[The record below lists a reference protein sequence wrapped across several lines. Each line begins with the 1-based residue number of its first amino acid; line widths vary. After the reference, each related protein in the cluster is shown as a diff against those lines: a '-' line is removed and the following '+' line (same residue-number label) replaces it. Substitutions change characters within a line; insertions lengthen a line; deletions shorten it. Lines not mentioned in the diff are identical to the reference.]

1 MAEIMQKANAQAF
14 HSYLPSYVDYPVW
27 LYTTTVDR
35 TLAYR
40 FSPHLHPYV
49 RDLIHALVE
58 GSVDGLQAADTD
70 YRRTAADVIETL
82 PAPDGRP
89 YPTLYDQLFT
99 AASYHP
105 TSLVDPDYPVKELDF
120 SSRGAYSV
128 YNWELF
134 YHVPITIAMHLTQN
148 GQFADAERWLRYIFD
163 PTDASADPAPMKFWK
178 VRPFSDMTVRSIED
192 ILTNL
197 STQADPQLFQDTVAS
212 IEAWKAS
219 PFRPHLVA
227 RYRQSAYMYKAV
239 MAYLDN
245 CIAWGDSAFMLDTG
259 ESVNEATQMYV
270 LAAHILGPR
279 PQEVPQKGWQ
289 RAKSYEDLR
298 PDLDAFGNALTALEL
313 DVPFNLLPQPTAA
326 TDGGAL
332 NSIASIGTALYFC
345 VPRNDK
351 LLSYWDTVA
360 DRLFKIRNSLNIQG
374 VFRRLPLFEPPID
387 PALLAKAVAA
397 GVDIGA
403 AIAGLNQ
410 PLPLVR
416 FAVLTQKATEI
427 CQNVISLGSHMLSAI
442 ERQDAETLSVLRS
455 QYETATLQATELV
468 RYGAWQEALKATDA
482 IEATFGA
489 ALARYTYYE
498 QQLGRDPSDISI
510 PGLDALDIAAMRRY
524 TYTSD
529 ESTPKPR
536 TVPVDIASDL
546 TSADGKHISSY
557 ERSELDHIADAQSSH
572 SSASDTDKTGA
583 GLALVPTFG
592 ARFQPFGTGGTITF
606 GGGNLA
612 AAANLV
618 GAFFRADAEA
628 SNTQAVQASRI
639 GGYARRDMESTFQSN
654 AALAEMGQTLKQWR
668 AAQIHAA
675 MAEQEYHNVQAQ
687 IVTAQQIDT
696 YLSGEKT
703 TTGLAKTT
711 TADLYAWLSRQVRGL
726 YNQSFQ
732 LAYDVARKAERALQ
746 FEIGDASQSFLQT
759 GYTSGREGLLAG
771 EGLMLDLKRMESA
784 YLDLNQ
790 REYELTKH
798 VSLRQIDPV
807 ALLTL
812 RATGTCSVTLPE
824 GLFDLDC
831 PGHYFRRIRSVAVSI
846 PSVVGPYS
854 GLNCTLTL
862 QQSCVRTSPQLIN
875 GGYSRNGDDAGRF
888 SDYFGRIES
897 IVTSSGTND
906 TGLFETN
913 LHDERYL
920 PFEGSGAVSQWTL
933 QLPANIRQFDYASI
947 SDVVLRLRYTAREG
961 GAPLRAAAEK
971 ALQAQIK
978 AATTVGSVRMLSLRR
993 DFPTEWAKFA
1003 ATDLTASPRA
1013 PYTLTLREEHYP
1025 FWAVP
1030 KTMKLHKIQ
1039 LFAAP
1044 GAKTTITVTA
1054 DQAGT
1059 QPVVTL
1065 TAAGAPNG
1073 LVFGTVPQTV
1083 APPAAIG
1090 PVTWYLDDNTMEDAW
1105 VALTWG
1111 ET

>member
-1 MAEIMQKANAQAF
+1 MAEIIAQRATEQF
-14 HSYLPSYVDYPVW
+14 HSYVPAYMGQAAAQH
-27 LYTTTVDR
+27 TTTVDR

-49 RDLIHALVE
+49 GQLIHALVE
-58 GSVDGLQAADTD
+58 GSVDGLEAADTD

-99 AASYHP
+99 TASYHP
-105 TSLVDPDYPVKELDF
+105 TNLVDKPYPVKDLDF
-120 SSRGAYSV
+120 SSGGAYSV

-134 YHVPITIAMHLTQN
+134 YHVPITIAIHLTQN
-148 GQFADAERWLRYIFD
+148 GQFEDAERWLRYIFD
-163 PTDASADPAPMKFWK
+163 PTDSSADPAPMKYWK
-178 VRPFSDMTVRSIED
+178 VRPFSDMTIRTIED

-197 STQADPQLFQDTVAS
+197 STQADPQLLADTIAS

-245 CIAWGDSAFMLDTG
+245 CIAWGDASFMLDTG
-259 ESVNEATQMYV
+259 EAINEATQMYV

-279 PQEVPQKGWQ
+279 PQEVPSKGWQ
-289 RAKSYEDLR
+289 RAQSYESLR
-298 PDLDAFGNALTALEL
+298 PDLDAFSNGLTELEL
-313 DVPFNLLPQPTAA
+313 DVPFNLLPSPTAG

-332 NSIASIGTALYFC
+332 NSIASIGSALYFC
-345 VPRNDK
+345 VPRNDV
-351 LLSYWDTVA
+351 LLAYWDTVA
-360 DRLFKIRNSLNIQG
+360 DRLFKIRNSLNFQG
-374 VFRRLPLFEPPID
+374 VFRQLPLFEPPID

-397 GVDIGA
+397 GLDIGA

-427 CQNVISLGSHMLSAI
+427 CQHVISLGTQMLTAI
-442 ERQDAETLSVLRS
+442 ERQDAETLGVLRS
-455 QYETATLQATELV
+455 QYETATLQATELIK
-468 RYGAWQEALKATDA
+468 YGAWQEAIKATDA
-482 IEATFGA
+482 IEATFGGA
-489 ALARYTYYE
+489 VARYTYYE
-498 QQLGRDPSDISI
+498 QQLGRSASDITV
-510 PGLDALDIAAMRRY
+510 PGLDAVDMAAMAKY
-524 TYTSD
+524 SYNSD

-536 TVPVDIASDL
+536 TITVDIASDL
-546 TSADGKHISSY
+546 TSADGKNISSY
-557 ERSELDHIADAQSSH
+557 EKSELGFIADAQSNHGSA
-572 SSASDTDKTGA
+572 SSAEKTGA

-592 ARFQPFGTGGTITF
+592 ARFQPFGTGGTISF

-612 AAANLV
+612 AGANLT
-618 GAFFRADAEA
+618 GAFYRADAE
-628 SNTQAVQASRI
+628 SDNTSAVQASRV
-639 GGYARRDMESTFQSN
+639 GSYARRDIESAFQSN
-654 AALAEMGQTLKQWR
+654 AALAEIGQTLKQWR

-675 MAEQEYHNVQAQ
+675 MAQQEYLNVQAQ
-687 IVTAQQIDT
+687 ITSAQQIDT

-703 TTGLAKTT
+703 TTGLTKTT
-711 TADLYAWLSRQVRGL
+711 TADLYAWLARQVRGL

-746 FEIGDASQSFLQT
+746 FEIGDPSQSFLQT

-771 EGLMLDLKRMESA
+771 EGLMLDVKRMESA

-798 VSLRQIDPV
+798 VSLRQVDPV

-831 PGHYFRRIRSVAVSI
+831 PGHYFRRIKSVAVSI

-862 QQSCVRTSPQLIN
+862 QRSSVRTSPQLTN
-875 GGYSRNGDDAGRF
+875 GAYDRNGDDAGRF

-906 TGLFETN
+906 SGLFETN

-947 SDVVLRLRYTAREG
+947 SDVVLHVRYTAREG

-971 ALQAQIK
+971 SLLAQIK
-978 AATTVGSVRMLSLRR
+978 AATTIGSVRLLSLRR
-993 DFPTEWAKFA
+993 DFPTDWAKFA
-1003 ATDLTASPRA
+1003 ATDLTANPRA

-1030 KTMKLHKIQ
+1030 KTMKLRKIQ

-1044 GAKTTITVTA
+1044 GSKTTITATA
-1054 DQAGT
+1054 DAAGT

-1065 TAAGAPNG
+1065 TTAGAPAG
-1073 LVFGTVPQTV
+1073 LAFGTVPPSV
-1083 APPAAIG
+1083 VLPPAVG
-1090 PVTWYLDDNTMEDAW
+1090 PVTWYFDDNTMEDAW
-1105 VALTWG
+1105 IALTWG
-1111 ET
+1111 EA